1 MSELEMG
8 SNLTFSLN
16 EYNFSRQG
24 LSVCQHSKSPTM
36 KQAPLHFSRY
46 LVPKKKNHHACTIP
60 RFQFHTPSH
69 TAIKLSISWQYA
81 TDCQQVATYDGFTML
96 QLHHTVHLVIL
107 HACWMISTVLWK
119 YKNQHQTHIAHH
131 TFCKNFTSS
140 PLHRISQ

>member
-1 MSELEMG
+1 M
-8 SNLTFSLN
+8 
-16 EYNFSRQG
+16 
-24 LSVCQHSKSPTM
+24 CQHSKLPTT

-46 LVPKKKNHHACTIP
+46 LVQKKKSSCLYNSRFSVPHSIP
-60 RFQFHTPSH
+60 HCYQTEHQLAVCYRLAAGS
-69 TAIKLSISWQYA
+69 YN
-81 TDCQQVATYDGFTML
+81 DGFTML

-107 HACWMISTVLWK
+107 HACWMTSTVLWK